1 MTVLDG
7 RFVFYLLVALLVSA
21 AVGASLAYWAAN
33 AYIVSQHTGDPLQ
46 ANGGLKPSQ
55 DVGRK

>member
-1 MTVLDG
+1 VLDG
-7 RFVFYLLVALLVSA
+7 RFVWYFLAALLVSC
-21 AVGASLAYWAAN
+21 AVGAGLAFWAAN

-46 ANGGLKPSQ
+46 TQGGLKPSQ